1 MTVVADQQRR
11 VTLPESFRPGDA
23 FDLEEKNGNSALLT
37 KLAKTPSSKIKLVR
51 EGNLLVGVS
60 ERTITQEEVRRALD
74 EFP

>member
-11 VTLPESFRPGDA
+11 VTLPENFKPGDA
-23 FDLEEKNGNSALLT
+23 FDLEEKNGNSIVLT
-37 KLAKTPSSKIKLVR
+37 KLAETSRSKIKLVR
-51 EGNLLVGVS
+51 EGKLLVGVS